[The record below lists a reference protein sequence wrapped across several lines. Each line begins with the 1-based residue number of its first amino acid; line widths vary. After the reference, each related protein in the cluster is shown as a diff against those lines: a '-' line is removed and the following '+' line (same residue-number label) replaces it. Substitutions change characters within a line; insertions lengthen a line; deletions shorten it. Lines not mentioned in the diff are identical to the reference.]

1 MDNPESLVTPNKQ
14 DQNHDKLSSKSQ
26 HRTLIGSEHGP
37 IINGR
42 GGGGVAR
49 GVREGEAVTATYKI
63 ETFVSFKYQYAN

>member
-1 MDNPESLVTPNKQ
+1 MDNPETLVTPNKQ

-26 HRTLIGSEHGP
+26 HRTLIGSATRTHYKP
-37 IINGR
+37 
-42 GGGGVAR
+42 GGGVVAR

>member
-26 HRTLIGSEHGP
+26 HRTLIGSATRTHYKP
-37 IINGR
+37 
-42 GGGGVAR
+42 GGGVGSPR
-49 GVREGEAVTATYKI
+49 CSRREAVTATYKI